1 MSALTEVGLDLGGFA
16 RPRVPVMGEQ
26 AAPGLLI
33 VPAVNAEYRYSGGWW
48 LVHAESGRVLTAVP
62 TCVHCA
68 RTGAGLLAGHDW
80 TRPVLVL
87 TADPAVQ
94 ATVTG
99 ARFVALVRGCASA
112 YTCEIPEGC

>member
-16 RPRVPVMGEQ
+16 RPRVAVMGEQ

-33 VPAVNAEYRYSGGWW
+33 VPAVNAEDRYSGGWW
-48 LVHAESGRVLTAVP
+48 LVHAASGRVLTGIP

-68 RTGAGLLAGHDW
+68 RTAAGLLAGYDW
-80 TRPVLVL
+80 TRPAPAV
-87 TADPAVQ
+87 TADPQVQ

-99 ARFVALVRGCASA
+99 KQFVALVRSCASA

>member
-1 MSALTEVGLDLGGFA
+1 MSALAQVALDLGGFA
-16 RPRVPVMGEQ
+16 RPRVPVMGEHT
-26 AAPGLLI
+26 APGLLI
-33 VPAVNAEYRYSGGWW
+33 APSVNADDRFSGGWW
-48 LVHAESGRVLTAVP
+48 LVHADSGRVLTGVP

-68 RTGAGLLAGHDW
+68 RTAAGLLAGHDW
-80 TRPVLVL
+80 TRPALVL

-99 ARFVALVRGCASA
+99 PEFVALVRGCASA